1 MEKQE
6 RDRGNKVA
14 MELKQDDIGLV
25 ISLVSQE
32 IGRVGKAK
40 EKYGCCDPSY
50 FYHLVDI
57 RNKLLAVP
65 LDTEQLPSGFSDKE
79 LQDLFEGKG
88 AK

>member
-1 MEKQE
+1 MI
-6 RDRGNKVA
+6 V
-14 MELKQDDIGLV
+14 ELKRDDIGSL

-32 IGRVGKAK
+32 IDRVGEAK

-65 LDTEQLPSGFSDKE
+65 LDTELPSGFSDKE